1 MTALLSAEHLAFH
14 YPKQTDLFTDLQ
26 LQLHHGEILTLLGP
40 NGIGKSTLLKCLLG
54 LLTPTAG
61 TLTLNGQPLATL
73 TPKQRARI
81 IAYVPQTIPTT
92 TSLSVRDYLLTGRT
106 PYLNFA
112 QSPGA
117 TDVALADRILKT
129 LQLSELTARTIN
141 TLSGGQAQLVT
152 IARAL
157 MQEPELIILDEP
169 TAALDFGRQQQLL
182 SLVQQLAG
190 QNIAVILTTH
200 NPNHALILKQRVGL
214 FGASGH
220 FNYGGIE
227 LLTEPRLR
235 ATYQTK
241 LRLLY
246 VPELG
251 RTICEF

>member
-14 YPKQTDLFTDLQ
+14 YPQQADLFTNLQ

-61 TLTLNGQPLATL
+61 TLTLNGQPLAAL
-73 TPKQRARI
+73 SPKQRARI
-81 IAYVPQTIPTT
+81 IAYVPQAIPTT

-117 TDVALADRILKT
+117 TDITLADHVLRT
-129 LQLSELTARTIN
+129 LQLSELTTHAIN

-182 SLVQQLAG
+182 DLVQRLAN

-200 NPNHALILKQRVGL
+200 NPNHALILNQRVGL
-214 FGASGH
+214 FGASGL
-220 FNYGGIE
+220 FDCGGVE
-227 LLTEPRLR
+227 LLTEARLQ

>member
-106 PYLNFA
+106 P
-112 QSPGA
+112 
-117 TDVALADRILKT
+117 T
-129 LQLSELTARTIN
+129 
-141 TLSGGQAQLVT
+141 
-152 IARAL
+152 
-157 MQEPELIILDEP
+157 
-169 TAALDFGRQQQLL
+169 
-182 SLVQQLAG
+182 
-190 QNIAVILTTH
+190 
-200 NPNHALILKQRVGL
+200 
-214 FGASGH
+214 
-220 FNYGGIE
+220 
-227 LLTEPRLR
+227 
-235 ATYQTK
+235 
-241 LRLLY
+241 
-246 VPELG
+246 
-251 RTICEF
+251 